1 MLTKLLDFTV
11 ANGLALMDS
20 QIKFPFI
27 IAKKKS
33 IPSSD
38 LFNYSWLRCSC
49 LPSYHIHHNIL
60 KLFSILLFLT
70 LLSEG

>member
-27 IAKKKS
+27 IAKKKKY
-33 IPSSD
+33 P
-38 LFNYSWLRCSC
+38 
-49 LPSYHIHHNIL
+49 
-60 KLFSILLFLT
+60 KL
-70 LLSEG
+70 